1 MKDSLPHNHGACH
14 SFLQCVVAVADKYLL
29 CPIGFIFIHLSLQ
42 FLSGEGNGSF
52 T

>member
-1 MKDSLPHNHGACH
+1 MKDSLPHNYGACH

-29 CPIGFIFIHLSLQ
+29 CPIGVIFTSLILQ
-42 FLSGEGNGSF
+42 FLFGEGNGSF